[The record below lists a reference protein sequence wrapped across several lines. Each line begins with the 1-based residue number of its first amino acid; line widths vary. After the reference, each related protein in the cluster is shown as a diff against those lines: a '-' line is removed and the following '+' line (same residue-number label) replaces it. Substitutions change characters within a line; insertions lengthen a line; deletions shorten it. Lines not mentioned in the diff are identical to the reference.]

1 MGEPLRATAELKN
14 DKVQF
19 IGAIRDNPPVTF
31 DYWPPLGDG
40 RGNTPMEMLLMSLA
54 VCSGTSVIALL
65 RKMRH
70 TVTGFRATAQ
80 GTRREQHPTIFETIG
95 LEFEIVS
102 PDADDAAVQRAIR
115 MSEET
120 ICPVWAMLKGNVEI
134 ATTYRIVLTPDID
147 SAGE

>member
-1 MGEPLRATAELKN
+1 MGQLLHAAAELTN
-14 DKVQF
+14 DRVQF
-19 IGAIRDNPPVTF
+19 IGAIRDNSPIQF

-54 VCSGTSVIALL
+54 VCSGTAVVALL
-65 RKMRH
+65 RKMRL
-70 TVTGFRATAQ
+70 TLTGFRVTAR
-80 GTRREQHPTIFETIG
+80 GDRREQHPTIFESIA

-102 PDADDAAVQRAIR
+102 PDADDSAVQRAIR

-134 ATTYRIVLTPDID
+134 TADYRIARNSGAD